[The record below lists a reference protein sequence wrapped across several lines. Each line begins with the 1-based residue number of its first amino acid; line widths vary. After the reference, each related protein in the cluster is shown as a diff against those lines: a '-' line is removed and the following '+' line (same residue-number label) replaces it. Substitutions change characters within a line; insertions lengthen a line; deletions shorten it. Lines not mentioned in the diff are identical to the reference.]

1 MTSRTADSLFR
12 TSRDAHDCPT
22 PPRHG
27 RASLITVCSPRPL
40 CRRMPQP
47 TERGSPMDTGNFRG
61 FEVAIQHPGI
71 AVITFNEPER
81 LNGFTQECKRDLVET
96 LLQAQMDD
104 FVRVVVITGTGRA
117 FCAGDDLSGR
127 RPADRPGL
135 VPPIHGG
142 HHNEIGTYE
151 GLRHISQPVNT
162 AVRNLDK
169 LCIAAVNGIAIQTGL
184 SLALACD
191 FRIAAREARLGSAT
205 LRFGLLPDEGGQFLL
220 VQLMGVAKTMD
231 FLMRKRIVSAE
242 EALALGLV
250 NEVVEGVE
258 LMDRAMALATEL
270 ANGPQ
275 VSMRLLKKSV
285 YNAAEM
291 TFAHAL
297 DEIAAKTAISDHHA
311 DAREGVA
318 AFREKRAPRFNA
330 WIDERATK
338 R

>member
-1 MTSRTADSLFR
+1 
-12 TSRDAHDCPT
+12 
-22 PPRHG
+22 
-27 RASLITVCSPRPL
+27 
-40 CRRMPQP
+40 
-47 TERGSPMDTGNFRG
+47 MDTGKFRG
-61 FEVAIQHPGI
+61 FEVTIQDPGI
-71 AVITFNEPER
+71 AVLTFNEPER
-81 LNGFTQECKRDLVET
+81 LNGFTQECKRDMTEMLV
-96 LLQAQMDD
+96 QAQMDD
-104 FVRVVVITGTGRA
+104 QVRVVVFTGSGRA

-127 RPADRPGL
+127 RPPDRDGL
-135 VPPIHGG
+135 VPKIFGG

-151 GLRHISQPVNT
+151 GLRHISQPLNV

-169 LCIAAVNGIAIQTGL
+169 LCIAAINGVAIQTGL

-242 EALALGLV
+242 EALELGLV
-250 NEVVEGVE
+250 HEVVDGAQ
-258 LMDRAMALATEL
+258 LMDRTMALATEL

-275 VSMRLLKKSV
+275 VSMRLLKRSI

-291 TFAHAL
+291 TFTHAL
-297 DEIAAKTAISDHHA
+297 DEIAAKTAISDHHP

-318 AFREKRAPRFNA
+318 AFREKRPANFNA
-330 WIDERATK
+330 WIGERQ
-338 R
+338 RP